1 MLKHLSKLLSIGA
14 LLSAATAGG
23 QDRYRYTLD
32 LTALHNDALTVD
44 VQTPKLSTA
53 STTFSMPKIIPGTYI
68 IADYGKFV
76 HDVQAFD
83 AGGKALPVKKLN
95 ENQWQISG
103 ANRMTR
109 LRYEV
114 EDIFDAT
121 GVKHQIYPMAATNFE
136 AGKNFSLN
144 FPGLFGYLEGQRNLP
159 FEFTVPKPAGMWAST
174 ALSPLRSTA
183 TEDAFSVPNLDELY
197 NYPVMYTAPDTASV
211 QVGNCTVLVSVYSP
225 GKQIH
230 AAQIAGWMGSLLDAA
245 RQYLGG
251 RLPADRY
258 AFLYYF
264 HERGAKHSFP
274 PGLGGALEH
283 PTSSFYYLPDAPAED
298 LHEGIVDMSSHEF
311 FHIVTPLTIS
321 SREVKEFNFDKAV
334 MSRHLWLY
342 EGVTEYTAHHVQVKY
357 GLIPPQQF
365 LERLSQKITN
375 SRTQYKDSLA
385 FTELSIGATDKWA
398 SQYGNVYQKGA
409 LIAACLD
416 LLLLDKSEGRYGLRN
431 LTYDLG
437 VRYGKNRAFEDP
449 QLFDAIGE
457 LTYPEAKD
465 FLVKYVGGATPIP
478 YEYYFGLAGV
488 RFVPKTER
496 QTFSFGGVSLQ
507 PNEKGVISVNAP
519 FRPNAF
525 GQKLGYRQGDEV
537 YSVNGEA
544 LTPGGLQEQI
554 PAIRS
559 RMKEGE
565 PFVVRVG
572 RKNASGRIDTLTLSA
587 PAEKVTQVELN
598 RLTFQPNATPAQLR
612 TRNAWLTAKPE
623 TSQRPAAAPADVA
636 SIESIVKATY
646 DVISGPAG
654 ARDWN
659 RFYSLFLP
667 EARMGA
673 VSRGAAGERFMDFTP
688 EQYVSMNSPLFVK
701 QGFYEEELG
710 RTVQQFGGVA
720 QVASSYQYRF
730 APGGKVEQRGVN
742 YLTLVKSG
750 GRWWIANLS
759 WQDEEKDLP
768 LPKELEKR

>member
-1 MLKHLSKLLSIGA
+1 MVKHLSKLLSFGA
-14 LLSAATAGG
+14 LLAALTAGA
-23 QDRYRYTLD
+23 QDRYRFSID
-32 LTALHNDALTVD
+32 LNALRNDALTVD
-44 VQTPKLSTA
+44 METPRVKAT

-83 AGGKALPVKKLN
+83 ASGKTLPVKQLN
-95 ENQWQISG
+95 DNQWRIS
-103 ANRMTR
+103 NSDRMTR
-109 LRYEV
+109 MRYVV

-121 GVKHQIYPMAATNFE
+121 GTKHQVYPMAATNFE

-144 FPGLFGYLEGQRNLP
+144 FPGIFGYLEGQRAIP
-159 FEFTVPKPAGMWAST
+159 FEFTVRKPAGMWAST
-174 ALSPLRSTA
+174 ALTPLRSTEG
-183 TEDAFSVPNLDELY
+183 EDAYSVPNLDELY
-197 NYPVMYTAPDTASV
+197 NYPVMYTAPDTSTV

-230 AAQIAGWMGSLLDAA
+230 ASQIAGWMAPLLEAA

-264 HERGAKHSFP
+264 HEPGAKHSFP
-274 PGLGGALEH
+274 RGLGGALEH
-283 PTSSFYYLPDAPAED
+283 PTSSYYYLPDAPAAD
-298 LHEGIVDMSSHEF
+298 LREGIVDMSSHEF
-311 FHIVTPLTIS
+311 FHIITPLTIS
-321 SREVKEFNFDKAV
+321 SREVKEFNFDKPV

-357 GLIPPQQF
+357 GLIPAQQF
-365 LERLSQKITN
+365 LDRLSQKITN
-375 SRTQYKDSLA
+375 SRTQYNDSLA
-385 FTELSIGATDKWA
+385 FTELSLGATGA
-398 SQYGNVYQKGA
+398 QAPQYGNVYQKGA

-416 LLLLDKSEGRYGLRN
+416 LLLLDKSNGRYGLRN

-449 QLFDAIGE
+449 ELFDAIGE

-488 RFVPKTER
+488 RFVPRTER

-525 GQKLGYRQGDEV
+525 GQKLGYRLGDEV
-537 YSVNGEA
+537 YNVNGEA
-544 LTPGGLQEQI
+544 LTLGGLQEQI

-559 RMKEGE
+559 KMKEGE

-572 RKNASGRIDTLTLSA
+572 RKNASGGIDSLILSA

-598 RLTFQPNATPAQLR
+598 HLSFIPGASAQQR
-612 TRNAWLTAKPE
+612 RVRDAWLQAKPE
-623 TSQRPAAAPADVA
+623 PRERPAAIPSDVSSLDA
-636 SIESIVKATY
+636 IVKATY
-646 DVISGPAG
+646 EVISGPSG
-654 ARDWN
+654 PRN
-659 RFYSLFLP
+659 RERFYSLFLP

-673 VSRGAAGERFMDFTP
+673 VSPTPGGGRFMDFSP
-688 EQYVSMNSPLFVK
+688 EQYMQMNEPLFLK
-701 QGFYEEELG
+701 QGFYEQELR

-720 QVASSYQYRF
+720 QVASAYQYRF
-730 APGGKVEQRGVN
+730 TPGGKIEQRGVN
-742 YLTLVKSG
+742 YITLVQSG

-759 WQDEEKDLP
+759 WQDEENNLKLP
-768 LPKELEKR
+768 AELVK